1 MMRMM
6 KTEMTRAMATM
17 TTGGYS
23 QEKDSAKVLSWLG
36 SSPPRMIE
44 LVAVVVAAATVVQAL
59 LMLCLAREHDTSSS
73 TGDAICIIT
82 LAGRSSSSNSSSVG
96 TNSTSW
102 CLVSGQLVL
111 LKLSDAADDMSAG
124 VAGGQEMKR
133 KEE

>member
-44 LVAVVVAAATVVQAL
+44 LVAAATVVQAL

-124 VAGGQEMKR
+124 VVGGQEMKR

>member
-1 MMRMM
+1 MILLLLLLLMLLYILLAMKLMMM
-6 KTEMTRAMATM
+6 KTAMTRATM
-17 TTGGYS
+17 MTGYS

-44 LVAVVVAAATVVQAL
+44 LVVAATVAAL
-59 LMLCLAREHDTSSS
+59 LMLCLAMEHDTSSS

-82 LAGRSSSSNSSSVG
+82 LAGRSSSGNSSSVG

-111 LKLSDAADDMSAG
+111 LKLSDAADDMSCS
-124 VAGGQEMKR
+124 
-133 KEE
+133 